1 MGKTAIVVLNF
12 NDVETTKT
20 YIDKIGN
27 YSILHRII
35 IVDNCSTDGSYETLK
50 SMNQRKLK

>member
-35 IVDNCSTDGSYETLK
+35 IVDNCSTDGSYKTLK

>member
-50 SMNQRKLK
+50 KYESEKI